1 MKRNPLENEYLKLV
15 DESRKK
21 QKKLTEDQYKQI
33 RKLYKDVAN
42 DLRIRARHANKGSL
56 TQGWLKDYRKAILGD
71 LKEVNK
77 ILEGK
82 IQDNMQQ
89 SAENANAIQLDLFD
103 KINMKYGLGMDK
115 TFRRMFSNIP
125 KEALNELITGGF
137 YKDGR
142 GLSRRIWFNGSKV
155 NGDID
160 YIIQKGIAEK
170 KSAYE
175 LAQDLQSYVNP
186 EVKKDWNWKKVYPN
200 TAKTIDY
207 CAQRL
212 ARTSISH
219 SYTLSMLKSCERNP
233 FTTKV
238 KWHSVFALGRT
249 CPLCKSRDGRV
260 YLLKECPIDHPN
272 GMCYQEPILD
282 DSLENIGSRLK
293 DWVNGDSDSLLD
305 DWYSK
310 YGDYFS
316 GMKQKSEEISLG
328 KVEQAKKRDKKIN
341 ITDVAINKVPCIE
354 IPGFTKEQNLV
365 LQQKHQELL
374 QISKDKNN
382 SNEVLNILS
391 NELDKDVITLGS
403 EAGVNPSKNP
413 EAVALMRRSQANGVI
428 WIHNHPK
435 TSTFSYGD
443 IGSFLLQDQIK
454 AITIVTNTGEI
465 HALSKLDNFD
475 FDGIYDI
482 IESIKEKYGGIT
494 KDTSDAIAKEILKH
508 MNEFGIKVTYR
519 GGKNGK

>member
-1 MKRNPLENEYLKLV
+1 MRKYRNLLENEYLKLV
-15 DESRKK
+15 EESRKK
-21 QKKLTEDQYKQI
+21 QRRLTEEQYKEI
-33 RKLYKDVAN
+33 RKLYKDVAD
-42 DLRIRARHANKGSL
+42 DLKVKAKHSNKGSL

-89 SAENANAIQLDLFD
+89 SAENATAIQLDLFD

-115 TFRRMFSNIP
+115 TFRSMFSNIP

-175 LAQDLQSYVNP
+175 LAHDLQSYVNP
-186 EVKKDWNWKKVYPN
+186 EAKRDWDWKKVYPK

-233 FTTKV
+233 FIEKV
-238 KWHSVFALGRT
+238 KWHSVFAPGRT
-249 CPLCKSRDGRV
+249 CPLCKERDRIGI
-260 YLLKECPIDHPN
+260 YKLKDCPMDHPN
-272 GMCYQEPILD
+272 GLCWQEPILD
-282 DSLENIGSRLK
+282 DSLENMGSRLK
-293 DWVNGDSDSLLD
+293 SWVDGDSDSLLD

-310 YGDYFS
+310 YGDYFAGES
-316 GMKQKSEEISLG
+316 NSLKNISKNNTNYNKDDGIMNNKKWLESEFPSE
-328 KVEQAKKRDKKIN
+328 KKFNKHIEKHLQEYDN
-341 ITDVAINKVPCIE
+341 ITEEEYLETAR
-354 IPGFTKEQNLV
+354 
-365 LQQKHQELL
+365 ELL
-374 QISKDKNN
+374 ADNLSEDVEGFVSDEGFLFKYRKSTNDFSIGRSDGNIS
-382 SNEVLNILS
+382 
-391 NELDKDVITLGS
+391 TLF
-403 EAGVNPSKNP
+403 K
-413 EAVALMRRSQANGVI
+413 
-428 WIHNHPK
+428 PK
-435 TSTFSYGD
+435 EGYEYW
-443 IGSFLLQDQIK
+443 LEQIK
-454 AITIVTNTGEI
+454 N
-465 HALSKLDNFD
+465 
-475 FDGIYDI
+475 YR
-482 IESIKEKYGGIT
+482 KE
-494 KDTSDAIAKEILKH
+494 E
-508 MNEFGIKVTYR
+508 
-519 GGKNGK
+519 